1 MNRFK
6 NGGLEKPGLY
16 LDETIMRMCY
26 NHRRLYAQ
34 LALELCQEE
43 KMDKAAKVLAKMEK
57 DIPEYNVPMTWVSGG
72 AILIQAYG
80 MLDNTDKVND
90 VANKLWKYSEQ
101 YVNWYL
107 SLSPQKLLN
116 SDCAMHLQIMNNVLD
131 VTERFDSEWAQKH
144 EKPFEQL
151 IKKYENAMKQ
161 GAY

>member
-57 DIPEYNVPMTWVSGG
+57 DIPEYKYQHVWKDCFV
-72 AILIQAYG
+72 YG
-80 MLDNTDKVND
+80 L
-90 VANKLWKYSEQ
+90 SE
-101 YVNWYL
+101 
-107 SLSPQKLLN
+107 
-116 SDCAMHLQIMNNVLD
+116 
-131 VTERFDSEWAQKH
+131 
-144 EKPFEQL
+144 
-151 IKKYENAMKQ
+151 
-161 GAY
+161 